1 MQTKNKPRTSAR
13 ATIILRR
20 LGRAY
25 LILTG
30 FLYLFAGLIG
40 LFPSS
45 DFVGSIIWDSRLIIK
60 PFPVFPL
67 LVHWVSAASFSIHG
81 FLYNSTLEPNMG
93 QFQAFSLVVVVL
105 SLVAMWSA
113 FAMKQ
118 RNRTASIVWLVLIV
132 SSFFAAMANVAADLA
147 DWGVYPYAGDDV
159 SRRSIVYIRLS
170 ISYLLAYILA
180 GMGLAPVKR
189 PANTSFAN

>member
-1 MQTKNKPRTSAR
+1 
-13 ATIILRR
+13 
-20 LGRAY
+20 
-25 LILTG
+25 
-30 FLYLFAGLIG
+30 
-40 LFPSS
+40 
-45 DFVGSIIWDSRLIIK
+45 
-60 PFPVFPL
+60 
-67 LVHWVSAASFSIHG
+67 
-81 FLYNSTLEPNMG
+81 MG